1 MSCGFHH
8 AYCKPCQKSRAW
20 RIRRIS
26 CRRATI
32 PSWRYSST
40 SSRSA
45 FTRSGRR
52 ASSRSLFGPSA
63 CFASASCALAAGA
76 PSTPSGPRAAPAR
89 EPLLAG
95 VAEPLAAS
103 GLNEPLVASP
113 PAAAEPLVVRPPAA
127 AEPLAVRPP
136 EAAEPSS
143 GAMRPS
149 FGSTVS
155 PFKIEISDKL
165 FIGVITICGVETPVG
180 NGFRRAGLEPGRSG
194 AAQIGFSR

>member
-52 ASSRSLFGPSA
+52 SSSRSLFGPSA

-76 PSTPSGPRAAPAR
+76 PSTPSGPRAAPAP

-113 PAAAEPLVVRPPAA
+113 PAAAEPLVVRPP
-127 AEPLAVRPP
+127 

-155 PFKIEISDKL
+155 PFKIEISDKV